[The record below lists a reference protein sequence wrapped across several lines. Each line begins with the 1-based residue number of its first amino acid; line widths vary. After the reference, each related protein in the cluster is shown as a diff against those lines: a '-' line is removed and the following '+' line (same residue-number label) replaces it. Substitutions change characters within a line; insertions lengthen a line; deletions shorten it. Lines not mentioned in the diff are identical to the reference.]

1 MRQASYVSQLSVEK
15 IRFNFSL
22 KLVIL
27 QNDGCRTD
35 FFGAKFSKHWDA
47 LPKNLKLFIFYLAGQ
62 LVYVSHWD
70 VISPSKTDR
79 LLPSILFWQY
89 QVPSVL
95 LILYGFLVSINVF
108 VHPMEEV
115 CLLYQLSDNLHT
127 LSHHLH
133 TTSHHFHTHSISNTH
148 YPITFTHHSITISH
162 HQFHVPALQ
171 R

>member
-1 MRQASYVSQLSVEK
+1 MMGAEQIFLGP
-15 IRFNFSL
+15 NF
-22 KLVIL
+22 
-27 QNDGCRTD
+27 QNIEMHCQQ
-35 FFGAKFSKHWDA
+35 
-47 LPKNLKLFIFYLAGQ
+47 NLKLFIFHLAGQ

-79 LLPSILFWQY
+79 LLHSILFWQY

-133 TTSHHFHTHSISNTH
+133 TTSHHFHTPFHYLHTLSHHFHSPFHHHLTPSISRTSPSEIIAIVSNCAMSLT
-148 YPITFTHHSITISH
+148 
-162 HQFHVPALQ
+162 LQ
-171 R
+171 YSV